1 LVVTAGALCACTTV
15 AKNRSG
21 SGVPSPS
28 SSSEVVGER
37 FVSSVDLD
45 NGGLVVDPPGTTKP
59 SVPARVALGM
69 FHAADILGGGFR
81 FSVFGLGV
89 VTVSTQMPI
98 ATTTGPGTTT
108 TTTPATTVTG
118 SATTS
123 TTTTPTAAEPGSTSS
138 TATAGVTP
146 RAPGALP
153 AYNGRLAWVGI
164 AWGIRCPA
172 AAGGSRSP
180 ARYVA
185 VVFDAETGRS
195 VIAYTS
201 RSAATCNGPVQPA
214 SVSRPDELVSIPWQA
229 VGPASTAVHVTLPA
243 CATYYGW
250 TEVAGS
256 GTDSV
261 QVVARVPFDSGCSS
275 NVPVTETVDDV
286 VPLGKAQAQVPHA
299 ALGAVDI
306 LRTLPGA

>member
-1 LVVTAGALCACTTV
+1 
-15 AKNRSG
+15 
-21 SGVPSPS
+21 
-28 SSSEVVGER
+28 
-37 FVSSVDLD
+37 
-45 NGGLVVDPPGTTKP
+45 
-59 SVPARVALGM
+59 
-69 FHAADILGGGFR
+69 
-81 FSVFGLGV
+81 
-89 VTVSTQMPI
+89 
-98 ATTTGPGTTT
+98 
-108 TTTPATTVTG
+108 
-118 SATTS
+118 
-123 TTTTPTAAEPGSTSS
+123 
-138 TATAGVTP
+138 
-146 RAPGALP
+146 
-153 AYNGRLAWVGI
+153 
-164 AWGIRCPA
+164 
-172 AAGGSRSP
+172 
-180 ARYVA
+180 VA